1 MLMKDFFYLG
11 LITKPFGYKGQAYVY
26 LDTDEPEK
34 YGNIDAVF
42 LNIDGEMLPYMIE
55 DIQLRGANQA
65 VIKFEDVDGEEI
77 KSLMKTEIYLP
88 LSVLPPLTGNKFYF
102 HEVIGFSVIDSEKG
116 NIGKIV
122 DFIDVLQQPIMQV
135 DFNGIEILIPAID
148 KFFKTVDREKREIHI
163 DAPEGLIDVYLHG

>member
-1 MLMKDFFYLG
+1 MKDFFYLG

-34 YGNIDAVF
+34 YSNLDAVF

-102 HEVIGFSVIDSEKG
+102 HEVVGFSVIDSEKG

-148 KFFKTVDREKREIHI
+148 KFFKTVDRERREIHI
-163 DAPEGLIDVYLHG
+163 DAPEGLIDVYLHE

>member
-1 MLMKDFFYLG
+1 MKDFFYLG

-34 YGNIDAVF
+34 YSNLDAVF

-77 KSLMKTEIYLP
+77 KSLMKTQIYLP

-102 HEVIGFSVIDSEKG
+102 HEVVGFSVIDLEKG

-148 KFFKTVDREKREIHI
+148 KFFKTVDRERREIHI
-163 DAPEGLIDVYLHG
+163 DAPEGLIDVYLHE

>member
-1 MLMKDFFYLG
+1 MKDFFYLG

-34 YGNIDAVF
+34 YSNLDAVF

-102 HEVIGFSVIDSEKG
+102 HEVVGFSVIDSEKG

-163 DAPEGLIDVYLHG
+163 DAPEGLIDVYLHE

>member
-1 MLMKDFFYLG
+1 MKDFFYLG

-102 HEVIGFSVIDSEKG
+102 HEVVGFSVIDSEKG

-148 KFFKTVDREKREIHI
+148 KFFKTVDRERREIHI
-163 DAPEGLIDVYLHG
+163 DAPEGLIDVYLHE

>member
-1 MLMKDFFYLG
+1 MKDFFYLG

-34 YGNIDAVF
+34 YSNLDAVF

-102 HEVIGFSVIDSEKG
+102 HEVVGFSVIDSEKG

-122 DFIDVLQQPIMQV
+122 DFIDVLQQPIMQI

-163 DAPEGLIDVYLHG
+163 DAPEGLIDVYLHE